1 MSVAQDLSAV
11 LDFSERPLSR
21 LEVFAD
27 HIPDEWIATAASL
40 ADKATIRRRR
50 LPSDMVLWLV
60 VGMALFRGEP
70 VIEVARRLN
79 ICADGL
85 ANEVLLAKSGLSQ
98 ARQRL
103 GKQPVEWL
111 FQRCANVWG
120 YERYPQDD
128 WHGLQVFAV
137 DGALFRTPETP
148 DLRAHFGSGNTSS
161 DRQTPYPVLR
171 LVALMNTRS
180 HVIAN
185 AAISPYRKG
194 EIPLAKDFVE
204 TIPND
209 SVTLL
214 DKGFFS
220 ADLLLSIQ
228 SIERNRHWMIPQR
241 KGVVRSP
248 IECYGDGDCLV
259 QMKVSPQARKKNP
272 LLPEHWQVRAVTYE
286 VEGKEKTVFTSLP
299 ASRFSAEQVATLY
312 HERWEIEL
320 GFRDIKSSMQ
330 GNSLTLRSK
339 TVGLV
344 YQELWGLLLA
354 YNVVRREASQAAV
367 AHKRAPSEVSFKF
380 ACQHIASHLVVMA
393 GAVSPSHTP
402 RRLEELRG
410 SIGVLF
416 ITKRPRPARPR
427 TVKMSKTRYPVN
439 RNAAPLK

>member
-1 MSVAQDLSAV
+1 MSVAQDLGAV
-11 LDFSERPLSR
+11 LDFAEQPLSR
-21 LEVFAD
+21 LDVFTD
-27 HIPDEWIATAASL
+27 HIPQEWISTAATL
-40 ADKATIRRRR
+40 AEKATVRRRR

-70 VIEVARRLN
+70 IVEVARRLN

-103 GKQPVEWL
+103 GNQPVSWL
-111 FQRCANVWG
+111 FRQCASTWG

-148 DLRAHFGSGNTSS
+148 QLRAHFGSGNTSS
-161 DRQTPYPVLR
+161 NRQTPYPVLR
-171 LVALMNTRS
+171 LVALMNARS
-180 HVIAN
+180 HIIAN

-204 TIPND
+204 SIPNH

-228 SIERNRHWMIPQR
+228 NAEQNRHWMIPER
-241 KGVVRSP
+241 KGTVRT
-248 IECYGDGDCLV
+248 EVEHYGDGDYLV
-259 QMKVSPQARKKNP
+259 QMRVSPQARKKNP
-272 LLPEHWQVRAVTYE
+272 ALPEYWQVRAVT
-286 VEGKEKTVFTSLP
+286 EGNEKTVFTSLP
-299 ASRFSAEQVATLY
+299 ASKFSAEQVATLY

-330 GNSLTLRSK
+330 DNALTLRSK
-339 TVGLV
+339 TVDLV

-367 AHKRAPSEVSFKF
+367 AHKRAPSEISFKF

-427 TVKMSKTRYPVN
+427 AVKMSKTRYPVN
-439 RNAAPLK
+439 RKAAPLK